1 MSAAKKEPRK
11 RCTALLRT
19 DRQESAFNMKALS
32 PPESPRQRTTRRVSK
47 PLMEKR
53 RRERINHSLETLR
66 LLMLENTRNEKLK
79 NPKVEKAEILESVV
93 HFLKTDREV
102 EKGHRAR
109 EQRPT
114 CPRQHNY
121 HDGMR
126 SCLLRVSHFIA
137 SKSQESEETGG
148 DTVQASLALPEPQT
162 HPSSPGHIHR
172 ALMPAPAGGSAAL
185 SPQHVPLHHHQHGI
199 SHPYLTQTGIHCDTR
214 ELLSSTAACTHVTD
228 PVWRPWPQ

>member
-1 MSAAKKEPRK
+1 
-11 RCTALLRT
+11 
-19 DRQESAFNMKALS
+19 MKALS
-32 PPESPRQRTTRRVSK
+32 SESPRPRKRISK

-66 LLMLENTRNEKLK
+66 LLMLENTRSEKLK

-93 HFLKTDREV
+93 HFLKTGKEV

-114 CPRQHNY
+114 CARQHSY
-121 HDGMR
+121 QDGMR

-137 SKSQESEETGG
+137 SKSQELGESGG
-148 DTVQASLALPEPQT
+148 DADPQNDS
-162 HPSSPGHIHR
+162 SSPERIHR
-172 ALMPAPAGGSAAL
+172 ALMPSAAL
-185 SPQHVPLHHHQHGI
+185 SAQHPPHHHHQHGLA
-199 SHPYLTQTGIHCDTR
+199 HPYLTQMTGLHCDTGNPF
-214 ELLSSTAACTHVTD
+214 SSPAATTHITD

>member
-1 MSAAKKEPRK
+1 
-11 RCTALLRT
+11 
-19 DRQESAFNMKALS
+19 MKALS
-32 PPESPRQRTTRRVSK
+32 SPESPPQRTMRRVSK

-66 LLMLENTRNEKLK
+66 LLMLKNTRNEKLK

-93 HFLKTDREV
+93 HFLKTEKDV
-102 EKGHRAR
+102 EKDHRPTKRVLPR

-114 CPRQHNY
+114 CARQHSY

-148 DTVQASLALPEPQT
+148 DTVEASLALSEPHT
-162 HPSSPGHIHR
+162 YPSSPGHIHR
-172 ALMPAPAGGSAAL
+172 ALIPAPAADSAA
-185 SPQHVPLHHHQHGI
+185 QHQRHHHGI
-199 SHPYLTQTGIHCDTR
+199 SHTYLTQTGVRCDTG
-214 ELLSSTAACTHVTD
+214 ELLSSTAACTQNPE